1 MGSFVPSAM
10 APRLLKRAHIES
22 GIEALGKQDERL
34 ARFVS
39 GQETRLE
46 VFPSPPQKSA
56 FSALARSICSQQ
68 LSTKAA
74 ATIYTRLQKAVPA
87 ENDDDTCVC
96 PHAVS
101 TATEE
106 ELRRVGLSQ
115 SKVRSIKD
123 LSSRFIAGTLSDEK
137 LAAVEDLAEL
147 EALLLDVKGIGP
159 WTAQMFAI
167 FFLRLPDIAVTGDL
181 GVRKGCAKIY
191 GLSSLPTPKVMETI
205 VESWWPHRTL
215 GACLSWKAAD
225 LGNPRP

>member
-1 MGSFVPSAM
+1 MPSAM

-22 GIEALGKQDERL
+22 GIEALGEKDERL

-39 GQETRLE
+39 GMTATQLE
-46 VFPSPPQKSA
+46 QGFFATPPQSA

-68 LSTKAA
+68 VSTKAA
-74 ATIYTRLQKAVPA
+74 ATIYTRLQKAFPA
-87 ENDDDTCVC
+87 ENGDDDDTCVC
-96 PHAVS
+96 PHTVS
-101 TATEE
+101 AANEDD
-106 ELRRVGLSQ
+106 LRRVGLSQ

-123 LSSRFIAGTLSDEK
+123 LSSRFIAGTLSDDM

-147 EALLLDVKGIGP
+147 EALLLDVRGIGP

-191 GLSSLPTPKVMETI
+191 GLSSLPTPKAMETI
-205 VESWWPHRTL
+205 VGSWTPHRTL
-215 GACLSWKAAD
+215 GACLCWRAAD
-225 LGNPRP
+225 LGKP

>member
-1 MGSFVPSAM
+1 MPSAM

-159 WTAQMFAI
+159 
-167 FFLRLPDIAVTGDL
+167 
-181 GVRKGCAKIY
+181 
-191 GLSSLPTPKVMETI
+191 
-205 VESWWPHRTL
+205 
-215 GACLSWKAAD
+215 
-225 LGNPRP
+225 